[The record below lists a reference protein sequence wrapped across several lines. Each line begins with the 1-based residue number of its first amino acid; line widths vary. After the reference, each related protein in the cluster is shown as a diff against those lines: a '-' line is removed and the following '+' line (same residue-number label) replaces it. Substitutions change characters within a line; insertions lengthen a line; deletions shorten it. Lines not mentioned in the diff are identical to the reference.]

1 MALITE
7 VPVGRLVVRAGEV
20 QRASDYAEVWFALW
34 VPVERGR
41 EEEAAAAAAAVTARP
56 ATEVFWYPFR

>member
-1 MALITE
+1 MVIR
-7 VPVGRLVVRAGEV
+7 GGEV

-34 VPVERGR
+34 VPVKRGH
-41 EEEAAAAAAAVTARP
+41 EEEAAAAAAADAAAATARP

>member
-1 MALITE
+1 M
-7 VPVGRLVVRAGEV
+7 VVRGGEV

-34 VPVERGR
+34 VPVKRGR
-41 EEEAAAAAAAVTARP
+41 EEEASAAAAAAAATTARP